1 MIGRLDRAV
10 ARALKGLHQSIDA
23 RGRVRVVVPLGHPLR
38 RLCYRAG
45 WLWRSRFVVALVYG
59 KRAIRHRDVD
69 HRNRDRSDDRIR
81 NLQAMTR
88 RRHSQRH
95 AELRRGK
102 R

>member
-38 RLCYRAG
+38 RFCYRAG
-45 WLWRSRFVVALVYG
+45 WFWRSRGVVALVYG

-95 AELRRGK
+95 AELRRK